1 MNNAAKKV
9 YVAKF
14 LYFQQNHSFRAEFRI
29 MTQFGEPHVTTYTC
43 TTGLL

>member
-1 MNNAAKKV
+1 MSNAAKKV
-9 YVAKF
+9 YIAKF
-14 LYFQQNHSFRAEFRI
+14 FQQNYSFRAEFRI